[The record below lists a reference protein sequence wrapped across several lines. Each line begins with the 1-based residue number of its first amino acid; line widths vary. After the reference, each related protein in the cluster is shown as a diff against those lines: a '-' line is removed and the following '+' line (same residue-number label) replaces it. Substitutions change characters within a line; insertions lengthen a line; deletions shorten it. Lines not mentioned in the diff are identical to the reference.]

1 MGERRVIASIITVC
15 GRPEALKR
23 SLPQVLST
31 EDPVLVVDDSRTDEL
46 AEACRQVVLAAGDA
60 FYLRLPRN
68 RGLACAL
75 NIGLSY
81 WLADAD
87 IKWISYFQEDVDLD
101 PQVHRFLE
109 AAARVGEYSLLTGRD
124 AREHVTAKEFV
135 SRGFRFKMKT
145 ATAGTHL
152 FANRDYW
159 LGVSPIPT
167 RQLGAP
173 MPLSGKAR
181 GLGSN
186 VDWWICERSPKSVGA
201 KGGLVACVPGLVR
214 TFLTKKVDSCW
225 DNEHLAGEDPP
236 LSREAVTGAP
246 Q

>member
-1 MGERRVIASIITVC
+1 MIASIMTVC

-46 AEACRQVVLAAGDA
+46 AEACRQVVMAAGDA
-60 FYLRLPRN
+60 LYLRVPRN

-75 NIGLSY
+75 NVGLAY
-81 WLADAD
+81 WLADSGVS
-87 IKWISYFQEDVDLD
+87 WISYFQEDVDLD
-101 PQVHRFLE
+101 PEVHKFLE
-109 AAARVGEYSLLTGRD
+109 SAGRVGGYSLLTGRD
-124 AREHVTAKEFV
+124 AREHAVAKDFL
-135 SRGFRFKMKT
+135 SHGFRFRMKT

-152 FANRDYW
+152 FASRDYW

-173 MPLSGKAR
+173 KPLAGKAR

-186 VDWWICERSPKSVGA
+186 VDWWICTQAPRSVGA
-201 KGGLVACVPGLVR
+201 RGGLVACIPGLVR
-214 TFLTKKVDSCW
+214 TFLTKKADSCW

-236 LSREAVTGAP
+236 LSRDAVAGVTA
-246 Q
+246 